1 MALQCFWMLFQ
12 TVERAG
18 MFDEKEAETSED
30 GLEIFF
36 DHQMWISRVFKPFAM
51 VKVDCL
57 VKKR

>member
-30 GLEIFF
+30 GLEIFLITRCGSLGF
-36 DHQMWISRVFKPFAM
+36 SNRSLW
-51 VKVDCL
+51 
-57 VKKR
+57 